1 MDRHVGTG
9 CSLDVVFFPW
19 NFVIFLNS
27 ANSAAVKRENGERP
41 ESGLFFQFLGRDT
54 AFGGH
59 PVSVCLSIRHL
70 SVDRRTDK

>member
-27 ANSAAVKRENGERP
+27 ANSAAVKREN
-41 ESGLFFQFLGRDT
+41 FQFLGRDT
-54 AFGGH
+54 TFGGH

-70 SVDRRTDK
+70 SIDRRTDK